1 MDVAGLDLSM
11 TGTGV
16 ATSVTSLMTVD
27 IIRPQGTG
35 DQRLAQIAHRVLSK
49 VCGSELVL
57 IEGYLNHSHTAGITG
72 MVHGAV
78 RTALIEAKIQ
88 YATLPP
94 TSLKKFATGRGNA
107 DKTAMAVAALKR
119 GGMEFKD
126 DNQCDAWWLM
136 VAALAYTGTWMFD
149 LPAANRAALD
159 KIKIEYRGSV
169 QL

>member
-16 ATSVTSLMTVD
+16 ATSRAGQVETS

-35 DQRLAQIAHRVLSK
+35 DQRLAQIAHRVLSR
-49 VCGSELVL
+49 CAGAELVL

-78 RTALIEAKIQ
+78 RTALIEAQIQ
-88 YATLPP
+88 YATFPP
-94 TSLKKFATGRGNA
+94 SNLKKFATGRGNA
-107 DKTAMAVAALKR
+107 TKTDMALAALKR
-119 GGMEFKD
+119 GGMEFRD

-136 VAALAYTGTWMFD
+136 VAALAYTGAWLFD
-149 LPAANRAALD
+149 LPAANRSALD

-169 QL
+169 QV